1 MFARSLILACLVS
14 VIARP
19 AAGFAGMRTGMRSA
33 SAFLSPRG
41 RRAAVR
47 SLPPSTAHSL
57 KAGRSKDDQSK
68 PTIISRRQLINLVY
82 DNQPRLKEESRLQQE
97 AWRLESEARKQA
109 FDNRSEEDKRQ
120 EEDNKRR
127 KENAALRDVDKFAL
141 EEVDKCV
148 EECRDAAIRSA
159 SSRTSHVIWGLHDI
173 AWAHECYDRSMN
185 ERMVD
190 RLCVVMTRE
199 LSRRLP
205 GVDFEF
211 RYRSD
216 GCCGPEEFC
225 VEFDWTDLVELY

>member
-1 MFARSLILACLVS
+1 
-14 VIARP
+14 
-19 AAGFAGMRTGMRSA
+19 MRSA

-41 RRAAVR
+41 RAAVR
-47 SLPPSTAHSL
+47 SLPPSIVHSL
-57 KAGRSKDDQSK
+57 KDGRTGDAQTK

-82 DNQPRLKEESRLQQE
+82 DNQPRLKEEHRLQQE

-109 FDNRSEEDKRQ
+109 FDNRSEEDKRHD
-120 EEDNKRR
+120 EDIKRR
-127 KENAALRDVDKFAL
+127 KENAALREVDKFAL

-148 EECRDAAIRSA
+148 EECRDVATRSA
-159 SSRTSHVIWGLHDI
+159 SSKTSHVIWGPHDI
-173 AWAHECYDRSMN
+173 VWVHECYSLK

-211 RYRSD
+211 RYRRD
-216 GCCGPEEFC
+216 DYCDPKEFC